1 MICAYLS
8 HRYMDKGVTSQKA
21 LDFFAER
28 RTHNK
33 KGVTI
38 ASQIRWVH
46 YYYRAKKEVRNTGNI
61 ASFLIV
67 GQGIDFTAPRPLL
80 LSKIVLHG
88 APNVDGKGGAVEIV
102 FVFDTM

>member
-1 MICAYLS
+1 
-8 HRYMDKGVTSQKA
+8 MDKGVTSQKA

-46 YYYRAKKEVRNTGNI
+46 YYYRAKKEV
-61 ASFLIV
+61 FCFVIV
-67 GQGIDFTAPRPLL
+67 
-80 LSKIVLHG
+80 
-88 APNVDGKGGAVEIV
+88 V
-102 FVFDTM
+102 FFF

>member
-1 MICAYLS
+1 MY
-8 HRYMDKGVTSQKA
+8 KGVTSQKA

-46 YYYRAKKEVRNTGNI
+46 YYYEAKRVTRFHHDFRFFKI
-61 ASFLIV
+61 AL
-67 GQGIDFTAPRPLL
+67 
-80 LSKIVLHG
+80 
-88 APNVDGKGGAVEIV
+88 
-102 FVFDTM
+102 